1 MDQSYILLLDVGSR
15 RQGRAGCC
23 HEVSV
28 VVEGFDRVD
37 QGPFPL
43 IGNGRHLFHIYPK
56 SSGETRYLLDLGF
69 FYEYLFPTLTN
80 LIPFFFF
87 FLLQPGFL

>member
-1 MDQSYILLLDVGSR
+1 MT
-15 RQGRAGCC
+15 A
-23 HEVSV
+23 SV

-43 IGNGRHLFHIYPK
+43 VGNGRRLFHIYPK
-56 SSGETRYLLDLGF
+56 SSGETRYLLDLGL
-69 FYEYLFPTLTN
+69 FYECLFLTLMN

-87 FLLQPGFL
+87 CFSLVFFESLDQPLMEVYPFGI